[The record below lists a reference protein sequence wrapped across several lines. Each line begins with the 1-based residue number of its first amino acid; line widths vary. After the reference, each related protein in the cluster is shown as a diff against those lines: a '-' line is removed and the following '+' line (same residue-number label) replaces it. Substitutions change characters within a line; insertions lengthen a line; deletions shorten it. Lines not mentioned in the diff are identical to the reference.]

1 MLKGI
6 KWCGEKNW
14 WYLPLQKDSYLLVH
28 EKLSKDVQFNTFPLK
43 QYLDQRKHLPVPSGK
58 YLSKRKATML
68 LTTPL
73 STENAKAFEAYHN
86 MLTLKGYSKNTI
98 KTYCS
103 ELYALLRLL
112 GKVSIASL
120 TKAHVQ
126 SYLLWLL
133 QQKGYS
139 EAGVHTAV
147 NALKFYFEKVEGRE
161 KEFYD
166 LPRPKK
172 PEKLPSVLGEEEMIA
187 LIKATPNLKH
197 RTLLMTAYAGGLR
210 VSELVSLQI
219 KDIDSERMLLHIR
232 GGKGKKDR
240 MVPLSV
246 RLLETLRHYYKQY
259 RPKLCLFE
267 GLDGKPYSTRSAQKV
282 LSAAKKRAGIK
293 KGGSIHLLRHSY
305 ATHLLEGG
313 TDIRYIQAFLGHNNL
328 GTTMRYTHVSR
339 IKIETIQSPL
349 DKLNW

>member
-1 MLKGI
+1 MLETIILTPFHYRGQECLGLSCSLTPALERKIRMLKGI

-43 QYLDQRKHLPVPSGK
+43 QYLDQRKHLPIPSGK

-172 PEKLPSVLGEEEMIA
+172 ARKAA
-187 LIKATPNLKH
+187 L
-197 RTLLMTAYAGGLR
+197 
-210 VSELVSLQI
+210 
-219 KDIDSERMLLHIR
+219 
-232 GGKGKKDR
+232 
-240 MVPLSV
+240 
-246 RLLETLRHYYKQY
+246 
-259 RPKLCLFE
+259 
-267 GLDGKPYSTRSAQKV
+267 
-282 LSAAKKRAGIK
+282 RAGRRRNDCPDQ
-293 KGGSIHLLRHSY
+293 GYS
-305 ATHLLEGG
+305 
-313 TDIRYIQAFLGHNNL
+313 
-328 GTTMRYTHVSR
+328 
-339 IKIETIQSPL
+339 
-349 DKLNW
+349 